1 MRRLTRSDATTIM
14 RSPTI
19 PEESTMPAIPTS
31 LPSTSTAQGQT
42 AGDKVKEQKITPF
55 DVEGG
60 VDADGKEMAM

>member
-1 MRRLTRSDATTIM
+1 M

-19 PEESTMPAIPTS
+19 PEESTVPSIPTI
-31 LPSTSTAQGQT
+31 PATIAPTATAQGQP
-42 AGDKVKEQKITPF
+42 AAEKVKEQKITPF

>member
-1 MRRLTRSDATTIM
+1 M

-19 PEESTMPAIPTS
+19 PEDSAIFNVTPTQSAVSANTAPGPA
-31 LPSTSTAQGQT
+31 AEK
-42 AGDKVKEQKITPF
+42 AVKEQKITPF

>member
-1 MRRLTRSDATTIM
+1 M

-19 PEESTMPAIPTS
+19 PEDSAISNVAQAPTAGPAT
-31 LPSTSTAQGQT
+31 TAQGQS
-42 AGDKVKEQKITPF
+42 AEKAVKEQKITPF